1 MKINTKLFITLLSF
15 ILLSTACQHKKT
27 ETVVIDTWE
36 NGKPKKTMEYIIEE
50 DGKKTAYKETSYHHN
65 EQKFI
70 EGTYDTKQERNGEWI
85 SWFDDGKK
93 NSQGTYVN
101 GELDGKYTVWYPN
114 GNIHYTGRYKKG
126 KQIGKWKFYSEDGNL
141 IKETEY

>member
-1 MKINTKLFITLLSF
+1 MRIKTNLFITLLSF
-15 ILLSTACQHKKT
+15 TLLIISCQNKKT

-36 NGKPKKTMEYIIEE
+36 NGNPRKTIEYIIED
-50 DGKKTAYKETSYHHN
+50 DGKKTVYKETSYHLN

-70 EGTYDTKQERNGEWI
+70 EGTYDTKQERNGKWT

-101 GELDGKYTVWYPN
+101 GELDGKYTVWHPN
-114 GNIHYTGRYKKG
+114 GNIHYTGQYKKG
-126 KQIGKWKFYSEDGNL
+126 KQIGKWTFYNDNGKL
-141 IKETEY
+141 LKEIEY